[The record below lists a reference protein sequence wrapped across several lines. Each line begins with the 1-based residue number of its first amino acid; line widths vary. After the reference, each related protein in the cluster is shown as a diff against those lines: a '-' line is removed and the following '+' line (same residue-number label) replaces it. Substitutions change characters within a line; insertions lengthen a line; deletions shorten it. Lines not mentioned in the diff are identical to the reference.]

1 MNVKEMRKI
10 MAEQM
15 ELVRKDGVNIPQAET
30 IANLAGK
37 TIKSF
42 QLELQASALKAR
54 GDALDVVKDIIG

>member
-1 MNVKEMRKI
+1 
-10 MAEQM
+10 M
-15 ELVRKDGVNIPQAET
+15 ELVRKDGINIPQAET